1 MHNSGITGATG
12 WLLRSVCKILP
23 RKNLGAYLFQNIR
36 KFQRSAFIE
45 TFDSA
50 ETGAESQPIRPDAR
64 ARTCTRIHAQHMQTH
79 THFRNTVEELAG
91 CYAQHEAPANRCVD
105 WFVMIDAAPHHK
117 CRTSLLANRATLVR
131 APCLKWKPG
140 SARLRQTH
148 KRNKRERAVVGP
160 APKNERTNSSIA
172 KRRHKSD
179 LLSRTTE
186 PHNITRR
193 DCSFGDGYSPDCGP
207 AGRETGRAGL
217 KKASEAF
224 SR

>member
-1 MHNSGITGATG
+1 M
-12 WLLRSVCKILP
+12 
-23 RKNLGAYLFQNIR
+23 GAYLFQNIR

-79 THFRNTVEELAG
+79 THFRNTVEALAG

-186 PHNITRR
+186 PHKIYYKERLQFWR
-193 DCSFGDGYSPDCGP
+193 WLFPRLRS
-207 AGRETGRAGL
+207 GRAGNGEGRPE
-217 KKASEAF
+217 KGFGSFFKVNRKPAQ
-224 SR
+224 RR

>member
-1 MHNSGITGATG
+1 MRTFFKIFVNSSDLHSSR
-12 WLLRSVCKILP
+12 LLTPLKQEQ
-23 RKNLGAYLFQNIR
+23 NLNQ
-36 KFQRSAFIE
+36 SAR
-45 TFDSA
+45 THVH
-50 ETGAESQPIRPDAR
+50 AR
-64 ARTCTRIHAQHMQTH
+64 ARAYTHNTCKH
-79 THFRNTVEELAG
+79 THFRNTVEALAG

-140 SARLRQTH
+140 SARRRQTH